1 MIKMRRSSDNFS
13 YKTWV
18 IKKNRFWWWSLLI
31 NMIWDAPPLFVTV
44 HHQCWTSYGMQ
55 YFRRIFFKPCSVAL
69 RIGRRAWWS
78 GWFCTSASHLHF
90 FCRIWSL
97 LSPFRRFNGTFV
109 STLWGLLGRK
119 KLLKPDGTM
128 AFYKH
133 DGSTLGF
140 SVMFQGYTV
149 YSRYTYYIDSKH
161 LYKKCSLMGPLNE
174 GHVFMKFQWVGHVFQ
189 PWRSV
194 T

>member
-1 MIKMRRSSDNFS
+1 MVAELGGPGGFVPLLLTYIFSVGSD
-13 YKTWV
+13 
-18 IKKNRFWWWSLLI
+18 R
-31 NMIWDAPPLFVTV
+31 
-44 HHQCWTSYGMQ
+44 C
-55 YFRRIFFKPCSVAL
+55 
-69 RIGRRAWWS
+69 
-78 GWFCTSASHLHF
+78 
-90 FCRIWSL
+90 
-97 LSPFRRFNGTFV
+97 FRRFAV
-109 STLWGLLGRK
+109 SMGRLFPLFWGLLGGK

-174 GHVFMKFQWVGHVFQ
+174 GHVFMKFQ
-189 PWRSV
+189 
-194 T
+194 